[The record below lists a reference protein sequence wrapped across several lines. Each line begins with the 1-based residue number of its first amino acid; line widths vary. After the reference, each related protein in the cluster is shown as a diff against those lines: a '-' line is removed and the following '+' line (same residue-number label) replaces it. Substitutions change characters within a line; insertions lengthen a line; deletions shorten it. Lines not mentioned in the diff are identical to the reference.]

1 MHGGIDIGTE
11 TVVVATPGGTAR
23 YRNAVRA
30 VDDADETG
38 GSTPTVQTERG
49 VYAVGGSAVPESAED
64 TVPPGEDVTRL
75 FGETG
80 DHSPAGAALETLF
93 GATDNRPPDE
103 RPLGDN
109 LYGYVDRGS
118 TGELSRLSTDRPFD
132 LVPVDPG
139 MAVCYDALDRPP
151 EGVGVALESGQAF
164 ATLALGGVPV
174 ATATVPYRDRWYDV
188 TDAVPDV
195 AGGGVRASWSREQYR
210 ALLTDVAAAL
220 VERGPVLSG
229 PVAVALGG
237 EAAPTG
243 LSTGDLRGV
252 EDALGV
258 PVESL
263 TVAGSPARAP
273 ARGAM
278 VAADPE
284 GQSGAVPAFA
294 ATDAYAPDF
303 VDVEAATDSFGTAL
317 AADTAARNRGE
328 TAIPPQ
334 EERLGL
340 ALGAVVDSFAG
351 GTGGLRGELEETR
364 AAVEEV
370 ESALSELEAATPSR
384 ETVDTLAATVEESG
398 ERLDTLAADIS
409 ELQAVVTGLE
419 SESVEGAELEEAFE
433 SVSVD
438 AVQEDIDTV
447 ETALSGRIE
456 ALWEEVD
463 GLNSRLVDLTARLD
477 GLAELES
484 ELESTGAEME
494 ALSGRVEELGRSLDG
509 VRERVESAEDQ
520 MATAEEMESL
530 RAELERVDSRVDAV
544 RKRLREA
551 DWVEPAQLDSQGR
564 ELDTLRETVT
574 GHARRLETVEQS
586 TSDLED
592 QIERTFRNTAK
603 AEALSSLQTEVSRLQ
618 QERTA
623 GPDAE
628 TIEAFESR
636 LDEFAGRLDRLQT
649 TVDSIADSAV
659 RQSTLDETRES
670 LEGRVTELE
679 REAAADDETN
689 RREDRFLRPQ
699 ELLAVALVSAAA
711 LGAVLALEFE
721 RPGVAL
727 GFLVLVAGP
736 AALVWLLG
744 RGDS

>member
-23 YRNAVRA
+23 YRNAVRP

-49 VYAVGGSAVPESAED
+49 VYAVGDSAVPESAEG

-75 FGETG
+75 FGEAG
-80 DHSPAGAALETLF
+80 DHGPAGAALETLF
-93 GATDNRPPDE
+93 EATDDRPPDE
-103 RPLGDN
+103 RPLGED
-109 LYGYVDRGS
+109 LHGYVDRGS
-118 TGELSRLSTDRPFD
+118 TGELSRLSADRPFD

-139 MAVCYDALDRPP
+139 MAVCYDALDTPP
-151 EGVGVALESGQAF
+151 EGVGVALGGGQAL

-195 AGGGVRASWSREQYR
+195 AGDSVRASWSREQYR
-210 ALLTDVAAAL
+210 ALLADVAAAL
-220 VERGPVLSG
+220 VEDGPVVSG

-243 LSTGDLRGV
+243 LSAGDLRGV

-258 PVESL
+258 PVGSVRV
-263 TVAGSPARAP
+263 TGSPAEAP

-278 VAADPE
+278 VAADPD

-294 ATDAYAPDF
+294 ATDAYAPGF
-303 VDVEAATDSFGTAL
+303 VDVAAATDTLGAAL
-317 AADTAARNRGE
+317 ADDTARDRGE

-340 ALGAVVDSFAG
+340 ALGAVVDSVAG
-351 GTGGLRGELEETR
+351 GTGGLRGELAETR

-384 ETVDTLAATVEESG
+384 GTVDTLAATVEESG

-409 ELQAVVTGLE
+409 ELRAVVAGLE
-419 SESVEGAELEEAFE
+419 GESVEGTELEGAFE
-433 SVSVD
+433 SVSAD
-438 AVQEDIDTV
+438 AVQEDIDAV
-447 ETALSGRIE
+447 ETALTGRIE
-456 ALWEEVD
+456 ALWEEID
-463 GLNSRLVDLTARLD
+463 GINSRLVDITARLD
-477 GLAELES
+477 GVSELES

-509 VRERVESAEDQ
+509 VRERVADAEDQ
-520 MATAEEMESL
+520 MATGEEMASL
-530 RAELERVDSRVDAV
+530 RAELERVDGRVDAV
-544 RKRLREA
+544 RKRFREA
-551 DWVEPAQLDSQGR
+551 DWVEPAQLDSQAR
-564 ELDTLRETVT
+564 DLNTLRETVT
-574 GHARRLETVEQS
+574 GHARRLEAVEQS

-592 QIERTFRNTAK
+592 QIEQTFRNTAK

-636 LDEFAGRLDRLQT
+636 LDEFAGRLDRFQT

-670 LEGRVTELE
+670 LESRVTELE
-679 REAAADDETN
+679 REATADDGTGG
-689 RREDRFLRPQ
+689 REDEFLRP
-699 ELLAVALVSAAA
+699 LLAVALASAAG
-711 LGAVLALEFE
+711 LGALLALEFE
-721 RPGVAL
+721 RPAVAL
-727 GFLVLVAGP
+727 GFLVFVAGP

-744 RGDS
+744 RGSR